1 MHVRLLGT
9 AAGGG
14 FPQWNCGCPNC
25 RAVRS
30 GAAVPAPRTQ
40 ASIAISAD
48 GRAWF
53 LVGASPDIRSQI
65 ESFPPLRGD
74 PVVRGSAVEGVL
86 LAGADLDHVLGL
98 FLLREGE
105 RLCVHATAA
114 TRRALCDGIRLDSV
128 LGFYTHLEW
137 REPPTLPGPLRLGD
151 SVPSGLL
158 YTAFPVPGK
167 PPRYR
172 EWEVAPEPGD
182 CVGYR
187 FDDPA
192 TGGRLAVLPGAAALD
207 TSLLDRLRDCD
218 VLLID
223 GTFWSEH
230 ELAALGTGAAPASA
244 MGHLPVGGVGG
255 SLELVA
261 GLPALRKIYIHINN
275 TNPIL
280 IDGSPERREVEA
292 HRVEIGYDGLAFDI

>member
-1 MHVRLLGT
+1 MRVRLLGT

-25 RAVRS
+25 RTVRS
-30 GAAVPAPRTQ
+30 GAAVAAPRTQ
-40 ASIAISAD
+40 ASVAISAD

-53 LVGASPDIRSQI
+53 LIGASPDIRSQI
-65 ESFPPLRGD
+65 ESFAPLRGD
-74 PVVRGSAVEGVL
+74 PEVRGSAVEGVL

-98 FLLREGE
+98 FLLREGW

-114 TRRALCDGIRLDSV
+114 THRALRDGLRLDSV
-128 LGFYTHLEW
+128 LGCYTHLEW
-137 REPPTLPGPLRLGD
+137 REPPGQPGPLRLGD
-151 SVPSGLL
+151 GGPSGLL
-158 YTAFPVPGK
+158 YAAFPVPGK

-172 EWEVAPEPGD
+172 EREVNPSPGD

-207 TSLLDRLRDCD
+207 APLLDRLRECD
-218 VLLID
+218 ALLID

-230 ELAALGTGAAPASA
+230 ELAELGTGAAPASA
-244 MGHLPVGGVGG
+244 MGHLPVSGPGG
-255 SLELVA
+255 SLDIVA

-292 HRVEIGYDGLAFDI
+292 RGVEVGRDGLEFEV